1 MALVS
6 TIYPP
11 EIWAMESLLVLRDNL
26 IMAGLIHR
34 DFENEVAQAG
44 DTVRTR
50 KPQKLTVQDFSQQ
63 TGTNASLTGLT
74 VENLNAREITVV
86 LDKHKYTAFIV
97 EDRDEA
103 TSIKDLREEFII
115 PAIDPIS
122 QQVDDDIMTE
132 YQSGT
137 DVAGN
142 PVSTV
147 ASATVGAG
155 ATLDENDII
164 SARTQL
170 NANQCPLNPRSLVL
184 GTQHEGDLI
193 GRPLFHQA
201 NTAGS
206 TEALRNANLG
216 RAFGFDT
223 FMSQNVPTGNTTD
236 TSGDNQS
243 FAFHR
248 NVEALVTRPLP
259 QIPAGM
265 GAMSSTQTIDNIGVR
280 VTSSYEHQAKG
291 VVISFDILYGLQLL
305 DSLLGVIIVP

>member
-11 EIWAMESLLVLRDNL
+11 EIWAIESLMVLRDNL
-26 IMAGLIHR
+26 VMAGLVHR

-50 KPQKLTVQDFSQQ
+50 KPQKLTVQDFAQQ
-63 TGTNASLTGLT
+63 TGTNAALTGLT

-103 TSIKDLREEFII
+103 TSIKDLRDEFIV
-115 PAIDPIS
+115 PAIDPIA
-122 QQVDDDIMTE
+122 QQIDDDIMTE
-132 YQSGT
+132 YISGT

-142 PVSTV
+142 GVLLV
-147 ASATVGAG
+147 AETGIGAN
-155 ATLDENDII
+155 AALDEQDII
-164 SARTQL
+164 TARTQL
-170 NANQCPLNPRSLVL
+170 NTNQCPLNPRALVL
-184 GTQHEGDLI
+184 GTSHEGNLI

-201 NTAGS
+201 NTAGT

-223 FMSQNVPTGNTTD
+223 FMSQNVPLGAITD
-236 TSGDNQS
+236 TASANQS
-243 FAFHR
+243 LAFHR
-248 NVEALVTRPLP
+248 NVMALVTRPLP
-259 QIPAGM
+259 AIPAGM
-265 GAMSSTQTIDNIGVR
+265 GAVSSTQTIDNIGVR
-280 VTSSYEHQAKG
+280 VTNSYEHQAKG
-291 VVISFDILYGLQLL
+291 VVLSFDILYGLQLL
-305 DSLLGVIIVP
+305 DSLLGVVIVP